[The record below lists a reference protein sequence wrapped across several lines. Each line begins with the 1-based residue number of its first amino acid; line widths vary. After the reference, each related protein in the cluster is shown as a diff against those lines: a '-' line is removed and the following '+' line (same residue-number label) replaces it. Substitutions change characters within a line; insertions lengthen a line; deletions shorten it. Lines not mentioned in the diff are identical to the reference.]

1 MEPRNQP
8 PLKKCINTEES
19 IQVTMHQE
27 KIALGGMEA
36 PHLTAD
42 EEARGRDKS
51 PMFGRLS
58 GSLLSTRGR
67 AGLLTPLLC
76 SHCFLTELQRGF
88 HGNWTACSPGST
100 LTCSGR
106 PLPDAPSNE
115 GVPWAH
121 ACVLA
126 QVNESVHQ
134 AQKVLQ
140 VCANPTCMG
149 EHPGALRPYQLQS
162 C

>member
-8 PLKKCINTEES
+8 PLKKNCINTKES

-27 KIALGGMEA
+27 NIALGGMEA

-67 AGLLTPLLC
+67 AGLLTPLLG
-76 SHCFLTELQRGF
+76 SHCFLTELREV
-88 HGNWTACSPGST
+88 ST
-100 LTCSGR
+100 VTGR
-106 PLPDAPSNE
+106 PALREAHSP
-115 GVPWAH
+115 VPGGLFRMHHQRRVCLGPMLVSWH
-121 ACVLA
+121 RCVLA
-126 QVNESVHQ
+126 QVNESVH
-134 AQKVLQ
+134 
-140 VCANPTCMG
+140 
-149 EHPGALRPYQLQS
+149 
-162 C
+162 